1 MSSKLGRRDF
11 LKIGALS
18 ACATAFRP
26 IPPELGRS
34 PVGLGRVTVSWIGHY
49 SEPSFQSR
57 RLVYIARDELI
68 PLLASERADDGPYHN
83 PLWYRTSGGYVHSGC
98 IQTVQWN
105 PQKPE
110 TSVREGGALF
120 EVSVPYC
127 RTYRE
132 PDTTSTPYYRLYYE
146 STSWVEEVVQ
156 GGIPWKGEISK
167 EMILSIFWPDN
178 PVHDG
183 AAIIQGDQ
191 IKQVAAILPLSRR
204 DDLPSYYGTRHRA
217 ALGLTEATDALVIAV
232 SEESGYVVIDKNSQL
247 KTVKQKRRLG
257 QILQEHMGVA
267 LKKSRESRKEKLVF
281 IAAAIFSVVFTTG
294 VWLSVSRGVD
304 TLVTLQVPLEYT
316 KRDLAMEIVKTSVN
330 TVNLDLEGSGALI
343 KSIRPDQVQVRLD
356 LSKSK
361 AGPNTFTISRKNIS
375 LPPGIVL
382 KGVTPSVVDVDLDVL
397 IKKELPVQIDW
408 VGRLPDHFI
417 LAEANLEPQT
427 VEIIG
432 GKRMLEKM
440 TTLYTEKVPINNL
453 EVEGV
458 ITANVALNP
467 ASLKIAPGSEEKVTI
482 RYQTRLRNQ

>member
-1 MSSKLGRRDF
+1 MDNFLFLISSLRWQDIVD
-11 LKIGALS
+11 IGLVS
-18 ACATAFRP
+18 YILLRFYVLFRGTNAFRVL
-26 IPPELGRS
+26 IGMVILWFFQKVAVS
-34 PVGLGRVTVSWIGHY
+34 MGLVV
-49 SEPSFQSR
+49 
-57 RLVYIARDELI
+57 
-68 PLLASERADDGPYHN
+68 
-83 PLWYRTSGGYVHSGC
+83 
-98 IQTVQWN
+98 
-105 PQKPE
+105 
-110 TSVREGGALF
+110 
-120 EVSVPYC
+120 
-127 RTYRE
+127 
-132 PDTTSTPYYRLYYE
+132 
-146 STSWVEEVVQ
+146 TSWVVQGVVALGAFIIIVIFRNEIRNVLLARNLKSILWDFSSKTVITAIETIVQSVHEMAQHKCGALLVFPGKEDLEEVVQ
-156 GGIPWKGEISK
+156 GGIPWKGAISK

-191 IKQVAAILPLSRR
+191 INQVAVILPLSRR

-217 ALGLTEATDALVIAV
+217 ALGLAEATDALVIAV
-232 SEESGYVVIDKNSQL
+232 SEERGDVVVARDSQL

-267 LKKSRESRKEKLVF
+267 VKKGRESRKEKLVL
-281 IAAAIFSVVFTTG
+281 IAAALVLVVFTSG
-294 VWLSVSRGVD
+294 VWFSLSRGLD

-330 TVNLDLEGSGALI
+330 TVNLELEGSGALV
-343 KSIRPDQVQVRLD
+343 KSIGPDQVQVRLD

-361 AGPNTFTISRKNIS
+361 AGPNTFTIARKNIS

-382 KGVTPSVVDVDLDVL
+382 KAVTPSVVDVELDVL

-408 VGRLPDHFI
+408 AGRLPDHFI
-417 LAEANLEPQT
+417 LEEATVVPKT

-440 TTLYTEKVPINNL
+440 MTLYTEKVPLNNL

-467 ASLKIAPGSEEKVTI
+467 ASLKIAPGSEERVTI
-482 RYQTRLRNQ
+482 RYLTRLRNP

>member
-1 MSSKLGRRDF
+1 MDNFIYLVSSLRWQDIVDISLVSYILLRF
-11 LKIGALS
+11 YALFRG
-18 ACATAFRP
+18 TNAFRVL
-26 IPPELGRS
+26 IGMTILWFFEQS
-34 PVGLGRVTVSWIGHY
+34 AVSMGLVV
-49 SEPSFQSR
+49 
-57 RLVYIARDELI
+57 
-68 PLLASERADDGPYHN
+68 
-83 PLWYRTSGGYVHSGC
+83 
-98 IQTVQWN
+98 
-105 PQKPE
+105 
-110 TSVREGGALF
+110 
-120 EVSVPYC
+120 
-127 RTYRE
+127 
-132 PDTTSTPYYRLYYE
+132 
-146 STSWVEEVVQ
+146 TSWVVQGVVALGAFIIIVIFRNEIRNVLLARNLKSILWDFSSKTVITTIETIVQSVHEMAQHKCGALIVFPGKEDLEEVVL
-156 GGIPWKGEISK
+156 GGIAWKGEISK

-183 AAIIQGDQ
+183 AAVIQGDQ

-217 ALGLTEATDALVIAV
+217 ALGLAEATDALVIAV
-232 SEESGYVVIDKNSQL
+232 SEERGDVVIAKDSQL

-267 LKKSRESRKEKLVF
+267 LKKGRESRKEKLVF

-330 TVNLDLEGSGALI
+330 AVNLELEGSGALI
-343 KSIRPDQVQVRLD
+343 KSIRPDQVQIRLD

-382 KGVTPSVVDVDLDVL
+382 KGVTPSEVDVDLDVL

-417 LAEANLEPQT
+417 LEEATVEPQT

-482 RYQTRLRNQ
+482 RYLTRLRNQ

>member
-1 MSSKLGRRDF
+1 MDNFIYLVSSLRWQDIVD
-11 LKIGALS
+11 IGLVS
-18 ACATAFRP
+18 YILLRFYVLFRGTNAFRVL
-26 IPPELGRS
+26 IGILILWFFQQVAAS
-34 PVGLGRVTVSWIGHY
+34 MGLVV
-49 SEPSFQSR
+49 
-57 RLVYIARDELI
+57 
-68 PLLASERADDGPYHN
+68 
-83 PLWYRTSGGYVHSGC
+83 
-98 IQTVQWN
+98 
-105 PQKPE
+105 
-110 TSVREGGALF
+110 
-120 EVSVPYC
+120 
-127 RTYRE
+127 
-132 PDTTSTPYYRLYYE
+132 
-146 STSWVEEVVQ
+146 TSWVVQAVVAVGAIIIIVIFRNEIRNVLLARNLKSIFWDFSSKTVITAIETIIQSVHEMAQHKCGALIVFPGKEDLEEVVL
-156 GGIPWKGEISK
+156 GGIAWKGEISK

-183 AAIIQGDQ
+183 AAVIQGDQ

-217 ALGLTEATDALVIAV
+217 ALGLAEATDALVIVV
-232 SEESGYVVIDKNSQL
+232 SEERGDVVVARGSQL
-247 KTVKQKRRLG
+247 KIVKQKRRLG
-257 QILQEHMGVA
+257 QILQEHLGVA
-267 LKKSRESRKEKLVF
+267 LKKGRESRKEKLAF
-281 IAAAIFSVVFTTG
+281 IAAALFSVVLTTG
-294 VWLSVSRGVD
+294 VWFILSRGVD
-304 TLVTLQVPLEYT
+304 TLVTLPVPLEYT

-330 TVNLDLEGSGALI
+330 TVNLELEGSGALI
-343 KSIRPDQVQVRLD
+343 KSIRPDQVQIRLD

-417 LAEANLEPQT
+417 LEEATVEPQT

-440 TTLYTEKVPINNL
+440 KTLYTEKVPINNL

-482 RYQTRLRNQ
+482 RYLTRLRNQ